1 MSSSGLASD
10 QVADA
15 LQRVLATEH
24 AAVWTFGSLGAATSA
39 SATPLLLAR
48 VQRAWDEHRGR
59 RDRLHALLLDLGH
72 EPVGSQAAYAVP
84 SPLGRPVDV
93 ERAAARVELAGTRAW
108 AFLVAST
115 TSGTRRWA
123 AGVLGELAVSAVAF
137 GADPEPLPGAGDL
150 VGP

>member
-39 SATPLLLAR
+39 SATPLLLAQ

-93 ERAAARVELAGTRAW
+93 ERAAPR
-108 AFLVAST
+108 
-115 TSGTRRWA
+115 
-123 AGVLGELAVSAVAF
+123 
-137 GADPEPLPGAGDL
+137 AGDREPERHRARQGCACVACPRHR
-150 VGP
+150 VG